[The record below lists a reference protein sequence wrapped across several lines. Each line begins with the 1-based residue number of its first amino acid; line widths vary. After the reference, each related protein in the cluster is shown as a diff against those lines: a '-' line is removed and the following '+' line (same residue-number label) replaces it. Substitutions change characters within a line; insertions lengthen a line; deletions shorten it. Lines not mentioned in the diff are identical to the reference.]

1 MDISFGDSNSVNVN
15 FSVTNTNIVTIN
27 TQLKGILAD
36 MQTFEPA
43 QIIALKNELNSLYL
57 TLNNFDKFL
66 SEHEEIREEVYL

>member
-27 TQLKGILAD
+27 TQLKSILAD

-66 SEHEEIREEVYL
+66 SEYEELREEVYL

>member
-1 MDISFGDSNSVNVN
+1 MNISFGDSNSINVD
-15 FSVTNTNIVTIN
+15 FSVTNANIVSIN
-27 TQLKGILAD
+27 TQLKTILSD

-66 SEHEEIREEVYL
+66 SEYEELREEVYL

>member
-1 MDISFGDSNSVNVN
+1 MDISFGDNNSVNVN

-27 TQLKGILAD
+27 TQLKSILAD

-66 SEHEEIREEVYL
+66 SEYEELREEIYL

>member
-1 MDISFGDSNSVNVN
+1 MNISFGDNNSINVD
-15 FSVTNTNIVTIN
+15 FSVTTTNIVSIN
-27 TQLKGILAD
+27 AQLKTILAD

-66 SEHEEIREEVYL
+66 SEYEELREEVYL